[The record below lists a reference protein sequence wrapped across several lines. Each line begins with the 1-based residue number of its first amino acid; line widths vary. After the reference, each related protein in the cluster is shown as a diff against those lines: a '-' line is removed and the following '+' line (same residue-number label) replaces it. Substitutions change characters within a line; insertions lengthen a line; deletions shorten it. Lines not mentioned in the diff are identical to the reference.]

1 MNGGYSTVPKTAEYT
16 EVTVET
22 GISDDDYIEILSGLE
37 EGDVV
42 IVESAERSG
51 SDWTQMMMGGGNMGS
66 GNMGGGNMG
75 GGPGGG
81 GPSGGRSG
89 RPGYVRRLRRYAHD
103 NTKRYLQN
111 LL

>member
-1 MNGGYSTVPKTAEYT
+1 MGGSYSTVPKTAEYT

-51 SDWTQMMMGGGNMGS
+51 SDWTQMMMGGG
-66 GNMGGGNMG
+66 MGGGNMDG
-75 GGPGGG
+75 GIMDGGPGGG
-81 GPSGGRSG
+81 GAPSGGGPSG
-89 RPGYVRRLRRYAHD
+89 GGPGM
-103 NTKRYLQN
+103 
-111 LL
+111 

>member
-1 MNGGYSTVPKTAEYT
+1 MGGSYSTVPKTAEYT

-42 IVESAERSG
+42 IVESAERSD
-51 SDWTQMMMGGGNMGS
+51 SDWTQMMMGGD
-66 GNMGGGNMG
+66 MGGGNMG

-81 GPSGGRSG
+81 GAPSGGG
-89 RPGYVRRLRRYAHD
+89 PGGPGM
-103 NTKRYLQN
+103 
-111 LL
+111 